1 MFEGLAKPVIVT
13 GSQIP
18 LEALRSDGQ
27 TNLLNALYIAA
38 HHPINE
44 VALFF
49 NNTLYRGNRAI
60 KAHADGF
67 NAFASPNSA
76 PLLEAGINIK
86 TFKINPLP
94 KPKGEFIAHHITL
107 NQLVW

>member
-1 MFEGLAKPVIVT
+1 ML
-13 GSQIP
+13 
-18 LEALRSDGQ
+18 
-27 TNLLNALYIAA
+27 LYIAV

-60 KAHADGF
+60 KTCRWF
-67 NAFASPNSA
+67 QCFFVSPNSA

-86 TFKINPLP
+86 TFNQNPLP

-107 NQLVW
+107 NQLVVTIYPGLSDEVVKNILMQPVKALYFALLWCG